1 MSKVLKRSL
10 MIFGI
15 SAVVVGAI
23 FCIVPIDMFDGE
35 VTWDIAGKE
44 FTRPQQISLSYYFGI
59 GVDSE
64 QLKFVKEFHLTKT
77 GWLIAFIMI
86 FGIPGLLSYRYYLKA
101 TEKEEPTK
109 D

>member
-1 MSKVLKRSL
+1 MSKVMKRTL

-15 SAVVVGAI
+15 SVIVVGAI
-23 FCIVPIDMFDGE
+23 FCLVPIDMFDGE
-35 VTWDIAGKE
+35 VTWQIAGKE
-44 FTRPQQISLSYYFGI
+44 FTRPQQISLSYFFGI
-59 GVDSE
+59 GIDSE
-64 QLKFVKEFHLTKT
+64 QMNLVKEFHLTRT

-101 TEKEEPTK
+101 TEKLEKKE